1 MRLDVDKVN
10 MTIMGVR
17 FTNKQE
23 FRGVWYVLS
32 SSMIEGWQP
41 SVKDVEEMKSYIS
54 NKRLEL
60 KNVQE
65 SLRSV

>member
-23 FRGVWYVLS
+23 FRGVGYVLS

-60 KNVQE
+60 KNV
-65 SLRSV
+65 

>member
-60 KNVQE
+60 KNV
-65 SLRSV
+65 

>member
-41 SVKDVEEMKSYIS
+41 SVKDVEEMKSY
-54 NKRLEL
+54 NWF
-60 KNVQE
+60 NN
-65 SLRSV
+65 

>member
-23 FRGVWYVLS
+23 FRGDRK
-32 SSMIEGWQP
+32 
-41 SVKDVEEMKSYIS
+41 SVV
-54 NKRLEL
+54 
-60 KNVQE
+60 
-65 SLRSV
+65 